1 MAGLPMKTENKKI
14 DVLGLG
20 VVAVDDLIFVPVYPP
35 ADAKIPVSRRE
46 RHCGGL
52 TATALVAAARLG
64 CHCAYAGVLGE
75 DELSK
80 FAIERLSQEGISFSH
95 LIRRKEARPVYANII
110 VDEGQKTR
118 NIFFD
123 LNGFVGADDALPEA
137 QMIRSTRVLFVDHLS
152 PKGMLRAAR
161 IAREAGIPVVADFE
175 GSESPQFEELL
186 EQVDHL
192 IVSRAFATAFTGKKD
207 PAEAAKKLWTRN
219 RKVVVTT
226 TGADGCWYVSESS
239 PESPIHHPAFPVKVV
254 DTTGCGDVF
263 HGAYAA
269 GLVLGMT
276 LSERVRVASAA
287 AALKA
292 VRAGGQEGIPTLT
305 TVQAF
310 LKGERPHES

>member
-1 MAGLPMKTENKKI
+1 MKAETSKI
-14 DVLGLG
+14 DILGLG
-20 VVAVDDLIFVPVYPP
+20 VVAVDDLIFVPFYPH

-64 CHCAYAGVLGE
+64 CHCSYAGVLGD

-95 LIRRKEARPVYANII
+95 LIRRNDARPISATII

-118 NIFFD
+118 NVFFD
-123 LNGFVGADDALPEA
+123 LHGFVGADDTLPEA
-137 QMIRSTRVLFVDHLS
+137 EVIRSARVLFVDYLS

-161 IAREAGIPVVADFE
+161 IAREAGVPVVADFE
-175 GSESPQFEELL
+175 GSESPYFPELL
-186 EQVDHL
+186 DQVDHL
-192 IVSRAFATAFTGKKD
+192 IVSRSFATAFTGKKD
-207 PAEAAKKLWTRN
+207 PAEAALKLWISN

-226 TGADGCWYVSESS
+226 CGADGCWYVSDTS
-239 PESPIHHPAFPVKVV
+239 PQSPIHHPAFPVKVV

-269 GLVLGMT
+269 GLVLGMP
-276 LSERVRVASAA
+276 LPERVRVASAA

-292 VRAGGQEGIPTLT
+292 VRAGGQEGIPNLV
-305 TVQAF
+305 TVLAF
-310 LKGERPHES
+310 LKGEYSHESQ

>member
-1 MAGLPMKTENKKI
+1 
-14 DVLGLG
+14 
-20 VVAVDDLIFVPVYPP
+20 
-35 ADAKIPVSRRE
+35 
-46 RHCGGL
+46 
-52 TATALVAAARLG
+52 LG
-64 CHCAYAGVLGE
+64 CHCSYAGVLGA

-95 LIRRKEARPVYANII
+95 LVHRDEARPISSTII
-110 VDEGQKTR
+110 VDEGQNTR

-123 LNGFVGADDALPEA
+123 LHGFVGADETLPDADV
-137 QMIRSTRVLFVDHLS
+137 IRSTRVLFVDHFS

-175 GSESPQFEELL
+175 DSESPHFEELL
-186 EQVDHL
+186 DQVDHL
-192 IVSRAFATAFTGKKD
+192 IVSRSFATAFTGKKN
-207 PAEAAKKLWTRN
+207 PADAAQNLWTRN

-226 TGADGCWYVSESS
+226 SGADGCWYVSDAS

-263 HGAYAA
+263 HGAYTAA
-269 GLVLGMT
+269 LVLGMP
-276 LSERVRVASAA
+276 LPERVQVASAA

-292 VRAGGQEGIPTLT
+292 VRAGGQDGIPNLD

-310 LKGERPHES
+310 LRGERFHEFQ

>member
-1 MAGLPMKTENKKI
+1 MKSETQKI
-14 DVLGLG
+14 DILGLG
-20 VVAVDDLIFVPVYPP
+20 VVAVDDLIFVPSYPP

-64 CHCAYAGVLGE
+64 CHCSYAGVLGE
-75 DELSK
+75 DELSR
-80 FAIERLSQEGISFSH
+80 FAIERLSREGISFTH
-95 LIRRKEARPVYANII
+95 LIRREQARPISATII

-123 LNGFVGADDALPEA
+123 LHGFVGADDALPEA
-137 QMIRSTRVLFVDHLS
+137 EVIRKARVLFVDYLS

-161 IAREAGIPVVADFE
+161 IAREAGVPVVADFE
-175 GSESPQFEELL
+175 GSESPYFEELL
-186 EQVDHL
+186 ALVDHL
-192 IVSRAFATAFTGKKD
+192 IVSRNFATTLTGKKD
-207 PAEAAKKLWTRN
+207 PAEATQKLWTSN

-226 TGADGCWYVSESS
+226 TGADGCWYVSETSS
-239 PESPIHHPAFPVKVV
+239 ESPIHHPAFPVKVV

-292 VRAGGQEGIPTLT
+292 VRAGGQEGIPNLE

-310 LKGERPHES
+310 LKGERSHESQ

>member
-1 MAGLPMKTENKKI
+1 MKAETQKI
-14 DVLGLG
+14 DILGLG
-20 VVAVDDLIFVPVYPP
+20 VVAVDDLIFVPSYPP
-35 ADAKIPVSRRE
+35 ADAKMPVSRRD

-64 CHCAYAGVLGE
+64 CHCSYAGVLGN

-80 FAIERLSQEGISFSH
+80 FAIERLSQEGINFSH
-95 LIRRKEARPVYANII
+95 LVRRDEARPISATII

-123 LNGFVGADDALPEA
+123 LHGYVGADDVLPEA
-137 QMIRSTRVLFVDHLS
+137 AVIRSARVLFVDYLS

-161 IAREAGIPVVADFE
+161 IAREAGIPIVADFE
-175 GSESPQFEELL
+175 GSDSPYFEELL
-186 EQVDHL
+186 ALVDHL
-192 IVSRAFATAFTGKKD
+192 IVSRSFAATLTGKKD
-207 PAEAAKKLWTRN
+207 PAEATQKLWTRN

-226 TGADGCWYVSESS
+226 SGADGCWYVSETSQ
-239 PESPIHHPAFPVKVV
+239 ESPIHHPAFPVKVV

-269 GLVLGMT
+269 SLVLGMT

-292 VRAGGQEGIPTLT
+292 VQAGGQEGIPNLD

-310 LKGERPHES
+310 LKGERCHEYE

>member
-1 MAGLPMKTENKKI
+1 MKAETPKI
-14 DVLGLG
+14 DILGLG
-20 VVAVDDLIFVPVYPP
+20 VVAVDDLIFVPSYPP

-64 CHCAYAGVLGE
+64 CHCSYAGVLGD

-95 LIRRKEARPVYANII
+95 LILRNDARPISATII
-110 VDEGQKTR
+110 VDEGQNTR

-123 LNGFVGADDALPEA
+123 LHGFVGADDTLPEA
-137 QMIRSTRVLFVDHLS
+137 EVIRSARVLFVDYLS

-161 IAREAGIPVVADFE
+161 IAREARIPIVADFE
-175 GSESPQFEELL
+175 GSESPYFPELL
-186 EQVDHL
+186 DQVDHL
-192 IVSRAFATAFTGKKD
+192 IVSRGFATAFTGKKD
-207 PAEAAKKLWTRN
+207 PAEAALKLWTSE

-226 TGADGCWYVSESS
+226 CGADGCWYVSDTS
-239 PESPIHHPAFPVKVV
+239 PEFPIHHPAFPVKVV

-269 GLVLGMT
+269 GLVFGMT
-276 LSERVRVASAA
+276 LPERVRVASAA

-292 VRAGGQEGIPTLT
+292 VRAGGQEGIPNLG

-310 LKGERPHES
+310 LKGECSHESQ

>member
-1 MAGLPMKTENKKI
+1 MKSESQKI

-20 VVAVDDLIFVPVYPP
+20 VVAVDDLIFVPSYPP

-64 CHCAYAGVLGE
+64 CQCSYAGVLGN

-80 FAIERLSQEGISFSH
+80 FAIERMSQEGISFSH
-95 LIRRKEARPVYANII
+95 LICRDAARPISATVV

-123 LNGFVGADDALPEA
+123 LHGFVGADDTLPEA
-137 QMIRSTRVLFVDHLS
+137 EVIRSARVLFVDYLS

-161 IAREAGIPVVADFE
+161 IAREAGIPIVADFE
-175 GSESPQFEELL
+175 DSESPYFEELL
-186 EQVDHL
+186 DQVDHL
-192 IVSRAFATAFTGKKD
+192 IVSSGFATAFTGKEN
-207 PAEAAKKLWTRN
+207 PAEAAQKLWTSK

-226 TGADGCWYVSESS
+226 CGADGCWYVSDSR
-239 PESPIHHPAFPVKVV
+239 PESPIHHPAFPLKVV

-269 GLVLGMT
+269 SLVLGMP

-292 VRAGGQEGIPTLT
+292 VRAGGQEGIPNLD
-305 TVQAF
+305 TVKAF
-310 LKGERPHES
+310 LKGERSHEFQ

>member
-1 MAGLPMKTENKKI
+1 MTAETQRI

-20 VVAVDDLIFVPVYPP
+20 VVAVDDLIFVPSYPP

-64 CHCAYAGVLGE
+64 CHCSYAGVLGK
-75 DELSK
+75 DELSR
-80 FAIERLSQEGISFSH
+80 FAIERLSGEGISFTH
-95 LIRRKEARPVYANII
+95 LIRREHARPISATII

-123 LNGFVGADDALPEA
+123 LHGFVGADEVLPEA
-137 QMIRSTRVLFVDHLS
+137 EVIRSAKVLFVDHLS

-161 IAREAGIPVVADFE
+161 IARDYGIPVVADFE

-186 EQVDHL
+186 DQVDHL
-192 IVSRAFATAFTGKKD
+192 IVSREFATALTGKKD
-207 PAEAAKKLWTRN
+207 PAEAVQRLWTHK

-226 TGADGCWYVSESS
+226 GGADGCWYISDTS
-239 PESPIHHPAFPVKVV
+239 PKSPIHHLAFPVKVV

-276 LSERVRVASAA
+276 LTERIRVASAA

-292 VRAGGQEGIPTLT
+292 VRAGGQEGIPNIDS
-305 TVQAF
+305 VQAF
-310 LKGERPHES
+310 LKGERSHELQ